1 MIVINKNTLNTVV
14 LTLTETTQLP
24 NAYYLIEFIST
35 ITKENATCLPT
46 DISTHTGRYNSFE
59 IVERENANGIFGEV
73 YLPHEGFYNYK
84 VYAQLSSA
92 NLNPANALE
101 LVETGLAYV
110 VGPSS
115 ETHTYTP
122 TTNNTF
128 IYNG

>member
-1 MIVINKNTLNTVV
+1 MIVINKNTLNIVV
-14 LTLTETTQLP
+14 LTLAETTQLP

-35 ITKENATCLPT
+35 ITKESATCLPT

-59 IVERENANGIFGEV
+59 IVEREAPNGLFGEV

-84 VYAQLSSA
+84 VYAQLSTT
-92 NLNPANALE
+92 NLNPANTLE

-110 VGPSS
+110 VGTPPA
-115 ETHTYTP
+115 THTYTP

-128 IYNG
+128 VYNG